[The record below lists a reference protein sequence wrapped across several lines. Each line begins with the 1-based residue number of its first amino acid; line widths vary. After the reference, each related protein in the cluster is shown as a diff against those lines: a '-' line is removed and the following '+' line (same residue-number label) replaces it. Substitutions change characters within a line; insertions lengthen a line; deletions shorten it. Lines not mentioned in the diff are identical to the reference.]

1 MTKKILVSL
10 ICVSVGEEKW
20 RKGKKK
26 LYKFTHILLLKNN
39 AQWKQK
45 LANNQKKEK
54 EKGNHLNLFKI
65 SSSAKTYKDEGWIQS
80 KHFVVEQQ
88 TGFW

>member
-1 MTKKILVSL
+1 MIEKILVFI

-54 EKGNHLNLFKI
+54 EKVNHLNLFKKKNH
-65 SSSAKTYKDEGWIQS
+65 ALEKKKIQ
-80 KHFVVEQQ
+80 V
-88 TGFW
+88 